1 MPEPTAVV
9 GTGTA
14 ATGIT
19 NRSKGRVAPW
29 NPGR

>member
-1 MPEPTAVV
+1 M